1 MPKEIYERLAGG
13 LKQGLKQIHK
23 QLEQISDFES
33 SNLESA
39 IKKALSLSVN
49 LSAEWVS
56 ATMERKEI
64 LQKMLFPEG
73 IIFDK
78 EKQSFRTP
86 KVNQVFSVINSL
98 SIENRE
104 NKKGLTDIEICQSL
118 LVASVGIEPAS
129 KV

>member
-1 MPKEIYERLAGG
+1 
-13 LKQGLKQIHK
+13 
-23 QLEQISDFES
+23 LEQISDFES